1 MAKAKSVH
9 STRRPTAPK
18 ISAVSRVPKSGFDLV
33 PTRKRRGK
41 AAKFRDF
48 AKIDWKPW
56 RRTRDMKPIEL
67 KPSREITDHIGVGC
81 RLASGV
87 MLRTRGRLVAI
98 HGEIEHEHVDQMMAH
113 LCETAEWLKAT
124 THMVEAAYVRVL
136 ASAAAAHTQ
145 GVKFKGVDYK
155 PARRKAVV

>member
-9 STRRPTAPK
+9 STRRPTASK

-56 RRTRDMKPIEL
+56 RRTRDN
-67 KPSREITDHIGVGC
+67 
-81 RLASGV
+81 
-87 MLRTRGRLVAI
+87 
-98 HGEIEHEHVDQMMAH
+98 
-113 LCETAEWLKAT
+113 
-124 THMVEAAYVRVL
+124 EAY
-136 ASAAAAHTQ
+136 
-145 GVKFKGVDYK
+145 
-155 PARRKAVV
+155 